1 MIRRFIEICPKC
13 GQYDPWRTYK
23 SLVVRGQ
30 KRAYVA
36 CKTCGTTDV
45 IVYFDP
51 HKEQKEPVSSE
62 KGSICG

>member
-1 MIRRFIEICPKC
+1 MIRRYIEVCPKC
-13 GQYDPWRTYK
+13 GQYKPWRTYK

-30 KRAYVA
+30 KRAYVTCRR
-36 CKTCGTTDV
+36 CKKRDV

-51 HKEQKEPVSSE
+51 PKEQKEPISSE